1 MKLCIIQ
8 AVLPLYVIS
17 FFNRI
22 TELFPSIELTVVADL
37 ESTDPLN
44 QYRGEDLK
52 FKVVHVSQVQQSG
65 VVWRKGLLKALQELQ
80 ADTVVFSG
88 STRDL
93 SQLFAML
100 HHRILGK
107 RFGAWGM
114 FHRIGGARFVTNAY
128 FRIVGKLASRCLT
141 YSRMGAVNL
150 VGLGVPKH
158 KVGVVGTAIDESK
171 PHIQMLARTDDEL
184 AQFRSHHGLIG
195 KHVILQVVR
204 LSRIKRPELLIDA
217 ATALQCV
224 RRDLVFALIGDGE
237 MRHELETLV
246 NNRGLQEN
254 FRFVGAVYDEAELSR
269 WYLCADAFVV
279 PTFIGLSAHHA
290 MSYGVPVI
298 TDDSLDSQGSEFD
311 ILSPGLNSL
320 TYCEGDPNDLAEVL
334 ARLVSSPDLRSF
346 LAINARKTI
355 DNVHNLDNKTKNFVK
370 QVLQI
375 GPLSMEFPKNFG
387 QGT

>member
-1 MKLCIIQ
+1 MKLCIVQ

-22 TELFPSIELTVVADL
+22 SELFNDIELVVVADL

-52 FKVVHVSQVQQSG
+52 FEVIHVPNIQCG
-65 VVWRKGLLKALQELQ
+65 AVVWRKGLLKALRWQQ
-80 ADTVVFSG
+80 ADIVVFSG

-93 SQLFAML
+93 SQLLSML
-100 HHRILGK
+100 YYRMSAK
-107 RFGAWGM
+107 RFAAWGM
-114 FHRIGGARFVTNAY
+114 FHRIGGPRFVTNAY
-128 FRIVGKLASRCLT
+128 FRIVGKIASRCLT
-141 YSRMGAVNL
+141 YSRVGAVNL
-150 VGLGVPKH
+150 VGLGVSKH

-171 PHIQMLARTDDEL
+171 PRYQLRTHTQETLAKFRRDHHLTD
-184 AQFRSHHGLIG
+184 

-204 LSRIKRPELLIDA
+204 LSRIKRPEILIDA
-217 ATALQCV
+217 AAALKSI
-224 RRDLVFALIGDGE
+224 RNDLVFVLVGDGE
-237 MRHELETLV
+237 MRTELEAMV
-246 NNRGLQEN
+246 SARGLLES

-290 MSYGVPVI
+290 MSYGVPVV

-311 ILSPGLNSL
+311 ILAPGLNSL
-320 TYCEGDPNDLAEVL
+320 TYCEGDPDDLARVL
-334 ARLVSSPDLRSF
+334 ARLVAEDELRSF

-355 DNVHNLDNKTKNFVK
+355 DNLHNLDNKAKSFVA
-370 QVLQI
+370 QVMRI
-375 GPLSMEFPKNFG
+375 AG
-387 QGT
+387 

>member
-1 MKLCIIQ
+1 
-8 AVLPLYVIS
+8 
-17 FFNRI
+17 
-22 TELFPSIELTVVADL
+22 
-37 ESTDPLN
+37 
-44 QYRGEDLK
+44 
-52 FKVVHVSQVQQSG
+52 
-65 VVWRKGLLKALQELQ
+65 
-80 ADTVVFSG
+80 
-88 STRDL
+88 
-93 SQLFAML
+93 
-100 HHRILGK
+100 
-107 RFGAWGM
+107 
-114 FHRIGGARFVTNAY
+114 
-128 FRIVGKLASRCLT
+128 
-141 YSRMGAVNL
+141 
-150 VGLGVPKH
+150 
-158 KVGVVGTAIDESK
+158 VGVVGTAIDESK

-224 RRDLVFALIGDGE
+224 RRDLIFALIGDGE
-237 MRHELETLV
+237 MRNELEALV
-246 NNRGLQEN
+246 NNRGLQES

-320 TYCEGDPNDLAEVL
+320 TYCEGDPDDLAEVL
-334 ARLVSSPDLRSF
+334 AKLVSSPDLRTF
-346 LAINARKTI
+346 LAINARKTV
-355 DNVHNLDNKTKNFVK
+355 DNVHNLDNKSKNFVK
-370 QVLQI
+370 EVLRI
-375 GPLSMEFPKNFG
+375 SPLAMEIPKKFG